1 MLIGEV
7 CKLTGLSK
15 KAISYY
21 EQQGLIKPIRGVN
34 KYREY
39 SKLDVE
45 LLNKISL
52 YRSLDIC
59 ISDIKIIINNKNK
72 KEIIKKIILEN
83 KYKKELAL
91 KKQIEYLQEIN
102 KSLSK
107 NDIEEKQYKDSIKVD
122 FNYDEVRNIS
132 VNSENTKEV
141 LRICLS
147 YINKS
152 GKLDELLII
161 TQYSASDLIELL
173 NEGIMP
179 ARLANYILDSINI
192 DIKVLLGIR
201 ELTELEKISLIGKEW
216 GK

>member
-72 KEIIKKIILEN
+72 KEIILEN

-201 ELTELEKISLIGKEW
+201 ELTELEKISLIGKE
-216 GK
+216 

>member
-1 MLIGEV
+1 MIL
-7 CKLTGLSK
+7 K
-15 KAISYY
+15 
-21 EQQGLIKPIRGVN
+21 
-34 KYREY
+34 
-39 SKLDVE
+39 
-45 LLNKISL
+45 
-52 YRSLDIC
+52 RS
-59 ISDIKIIINNKNK
+59 N
-72 KEIIKKIILEN
+72 
-83 KYKKELAL
+83 
-91 KKQIEYLQEIN
+91 
-102 KSLSK
+102 
-107 NDIEEKQYKDSIKVD
+107 IKVD

-201 ELTELEKISLIGKEW
+201 ELTELEKISLIGKE
-216 GK
+216 